1 MVKIVENGKIHYP
14 NHAESSYNYY
24 IKHFPDDVIVAELIL
39 NDLFFHICSAADL
52 DNSKLSQK
60 TLFSLLLTSLAE
72 IHANAEMFGGIDSI
86 SFKTK
91 WKQIDRRG
99 NKLCKQFIYD
109 EGFCYVFCRNNL
121 TNAQKAV
128 QAGHALLELS
138 KKYNIKNHPSLV
150 YLVVKSEEKLK
161 RVMQELI
168 DNNINFSLFR
178 ESDMNN
184 EITSIATEVIY
195 GEKRELLKRYSLL
208 V

>member
-1 MVKIVENGKIHYP
+1 MKISENGKIHYP
-14 NHAESSYNYY
+14 NHAKSSYNYY
-24 IKHFPDDVIVAELIL
+24 KRHFPDDTIVARLIL
-39 NDLFFHICSAADL
+39 NDMLIHVCSAEEL
-52 DNSKLSQK
+52 SNSELSQQD
-60 TLFSLLLTSLAE
+60 LFSLLLTALAE
-72 IHANAEMFGGIDSI
+72 IHANAEMFGGINSI
-86 SFKTK
+86 SFKSK

-99 NKLCKQFIYD
+99 NKLCKQFVYD

-128 QAGHALLELS
+128 QSGHALLELS

-161 RVMQELI
+161 KVMQELI
-168 DNNINFSLFR
+168 DNDINFSLFR

-195 GEKRELLKRYSLL
+195 GNKRELLKRYSLL
-208 V
+208 T